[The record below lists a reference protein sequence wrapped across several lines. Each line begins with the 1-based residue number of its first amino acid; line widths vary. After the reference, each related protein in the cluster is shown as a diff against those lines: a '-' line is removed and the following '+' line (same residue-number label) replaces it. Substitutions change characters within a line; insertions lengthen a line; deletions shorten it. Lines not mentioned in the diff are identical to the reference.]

1 MYGEPVDNDAIQ
13 NTWYSIVTY
22 VMTDT
27 AGNKR
32 MVNMAS
38 YNEAIIR
45 GGLVALF
52 GNLYKVSNE
61 IST

>member
-1 MYGEPVDNDAIQ
+1 
-13 NTWYSIVTY
+13 
-22 VMTDT
+22 MTDT

-38 YNEAIIR
+38 NNKAIIR

-61 IST
+61 VST